1 MHLLLQVYQITGP
14 VEIFVNKFKNDK
26 WALDGHVSTWAPIYT
41 EATRAA
47 SPVAIKPGFSLTEA
61 EECLLQLVAQR
72 GCCPPVTCVL
82 EGDIRCSS
90 AHKITL
96 HDSWLFGAS
105 WQLYG
110 FLLPYGFKSVRLQMT
125 LKEKPT

>member
-47 SPVAIKPGFSLTEA
+47 PPVAIKPGFSLTEA
-61 EECLLQLVAQR
+61 EGMSPSAGGTTRLL
-72 GCCPPVTCVL
+72 
-82 EGDIRCSS
+82 SS
-90 AHKITL
+90 SDLRA
-96 HDSWLFGAS
+96 
-105 WQLYG
+105 
-110 FLLPYGFKSVRLQMT
+110 
-125 LKEKPT
+125 